1 MSVDLAKGNRSSQP
15 LPLARNVQVKTHVLE
30 DCCIL
35 FYCLMY
41 ILAINWALKEN
52 YMKGELIVSSYE
64 KAFSPARMILCLVAV
79 VALKRYTFAMVNRK
93 ENVSFYIIRVLFF
106 LYQIPLT
113 LSFCLFDHNN
123 FFEFIFLEMIYWMF
137 LCLALHFVST
147 FHPGR
152 SSRINFQIP
161 RSLFRLAGIVVIL
174 LGLVLSLR
182 AIGGITVSF
191 SLSGIYRMRE
201 AFKQSASDIV
211 TFFKSAVGG
220 YLCPC
225 IIAYYIARK
234 RWILGAGACVVQA
247 AFYLMARDKMYLFM
261 LPIAIGVGL
270 IGRFIKSNFDGF
282 MSKAYVGYGAALFLA
297 AVNIK
302 RTLIME
308 LLTRRI
314 MVVPTYL
321 NYIYFDYFTLN
332 TPIWWRQDT
341 FLIDK
346 LFTPVFS
353 QSVPL
358 QISEVYFKKLEGN
371 PNAGMFAEAVSRCGY
386 FGVIIYPILLAL
398 LFMMFDRLYKNTDA
412 EVRIVLGICL
422 AIAVSNDVITSTSF
436 VITTCLILIGSC
448 FFRNGKKK
456 QVSAA
461 APQDLSM
468 VQENNV

>member
-1 MSVDLAKGNRSSQP
+1 MSADLAKGKRSYQP
-15 LPLARNVQVKTHVLE
+15 LPLARSAQVKTHALE

-52 YMKGELIVSSYE
+52 YMNAEIIVSSYE
-64 KAFSPARMILCLVAV
+64 KSFSLSRMILCLVSV
-79 VALKRYTFAMVNRK
+79 VALKRYTFAMVNRT

-113 LSFCLFDHNN
+113 LSFCLFDHRN
-123 FFEFIFLEMIYWMF
+123 FLEFILLEMIYWMF
-137 LCLALHFVST
+137 LCLALHFVSSVR
-147 FHPGR
+147 FR
-152 SSRINFQIP
+152 KISKANFKIP
-161 RSLFRLAGIVVIL
+161 RSLLRMAGIIVIL
-174 LGLVLSLR
+174 IGLVLSLR

-191 SLSGIYRMRE
+191 SLSGIYRMRA
-201 AFKQSASDIV
+201 AFKESASDIV

-234 RWILGAGACVVQA
+234 KWILGAGACVVQA

-270 IGRFIKSNFDGF
+270 IGRFIKSHFDRF
-282 MSKAYVGYGAALFLA
+282 MSKAYLGYGAALFLA

-321 NYIYFDYFTLN
+321 NYIYFDYFTTN

-341 FLIDK
+341 FLVDK
-346 LFTPVFS
+346 LFTPIYN

-358 QISEVYFKKLEGN
+358 QISEVYFNKLEGN
-371 PNAGMFAEAVSRCGY
+371 PNAGMFAEAISRNGY

-398 LFMMFDRLYKNTDA
+398 LFMIFDKLYKDTDG
-412 EVRIVLGICL
+412 EVKIVLGVCL

-436 VITTCLILIGSC
+436 VITTCMIFIGSC

-456 QVSAA
+456 PVSAA
-461 APQDLSM
+461 ETKGLQLGAG
-468 VQENNV
+468 ENT